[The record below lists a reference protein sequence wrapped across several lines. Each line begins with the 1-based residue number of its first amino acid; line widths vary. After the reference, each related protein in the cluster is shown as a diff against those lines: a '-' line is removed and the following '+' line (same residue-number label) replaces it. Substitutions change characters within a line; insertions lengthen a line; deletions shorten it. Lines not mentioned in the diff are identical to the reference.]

1 MAILTSLFSGVSG
14 LNAFGTGLSVVSN
27 NIANLNTVGFKDSQA
42 SFANIIGQNLGGG
55 SAGSQIGRG
64 VYVND
69 VHTQFVQGSFE
80 TTGNALDMA
89 VDGNGFFVVRDPAG
103 TEFYSRA
110 GLFHVNQFGMVENAD
125 GLTLQGVQADP
136 AGNLTGVVGDVN
148 LASTVFPP
156 LPTSAVD
163 MVANLD
169 SRVAIPAAF
178 SAANAAGTS
187 NFSTSL
193 TVYDS
198 LGNGHLVTAY
208 FRKSAEAATGNTWQ
222 YFIVVDQSD
231 STSGLTEVQA
241 QGTLTFTTDGELDTE
256 SAVTYPLASG
266 GFDFTGGATQGQ
278 TIAFDFGDSITTD
291 AGTGLDG
298 VTQFGSTSALLQ
310 QTQDGYGSGS
320 LQSVSINA
328 DGLITGLFTNGKNRT
343 LGQVVLARFTDTQG
357 LTPFG
362 DNLFGAS
369 ADSGQPIIGVANAAG
384 LGKILSESIE
394 LSNVDLAH
402 EFVKMIEYQRGFQAN
417 SRVITTTDD
426 ILQELVNLK
435 R

>member
-1 MAILTSLFSGVSG
+1 
-14 LNAFGTGLSVVSN
+14 VVSN
-27 NIANLNTVGFKDSQA
+27 NIANLNTAGFKDSQV
-42 SFANIIGQNLGGG
+42 SFANIIGQQLGGG

-69 VHTQFVQGSFE
+69 IRTQFTQGSFE

-89 VDGNGFFVVRDPAG
+89 VDGDGFFVVREPAG

-110 GLFHVNQFGMVENAD
+110 GLFHVSQSGVVENAD
-125 GLTLQGVQADP
+125 GLMLQGVQADP
-136 AGNLTGVVGDVN
+136 AGNLTGVVGNVN
-148 LASTVFPP
+148 LASTAFPP
-156 LPTSAVD
+156 LATTAVD

-169 SRVAIPAAF
+169 SRGAIPGAF
-178 SAANAAGTS
+178 DVTNPAGTS

-208 FRKSAEAATGNTWQ
+208 FRKSAQAATGNTWE
-222 YFIVVDQSD
+222 YYVVVDQND
-231 STSGLTEVQA
+231 STSGTTEVQA
-241 QGTLTFTTDGELDTE
+241 QGTLSFTTNGELDTE
-256 SAVTYPLASG
+256 SAVTYPLGSG
-266 GFDFTGGATQGQ
+266 GFDFAGGATQGQ
-278 TIAFDFGDSITTD
+278 VIAFDFGNSITTNG
-291 AGTGLDG
+291 GTGLDG

-320 LQSVSINA
+320 LQNISINT

-343 LGQVVLARFTDTQG
+343 LGQVVLARFTNTEG
-357 LTPFG
+357 LTSFG
-362 DNLFGAS
+362 DNLYGAS

-384 LGKILSESIE
+384 LGKILSDSIE